1 MRYSLHESAAQR
13 SPPPPFPPALDLD
26 HDGQDQEPKE
36 APSQTQTIL
45 MCHQTASSMPSDRT
59 SRWSNYIDD
68 MADKVAEGSGE
79 ESRMDV
85 DDLSCNPAS
94 LLTLRIENQ
103 PADPIVPPPNPFG
116 PTARYPFLP
125 AKSEYGGPDIHYS
138 VRFGGPKIYD
148 LLHTLPMEK
157 YGALAGEVLE
167 REEEIFARDD
177 IPDEHKVMH
186 ALWARWISSYRQII
200 NVEPKV
206 HRRLLEDDSYGGGPG
221 CIAVLACE
229 FLVGHDVVLL
239 LEHYERLCTE
249 DADARD
255 YHLDRAIQAL
265 NQELSRA
272 PTPALGGRI
281 ALPDILSRS
290 PTPLAPYRP
299 QPMPG
304 SRAPTPIFEADSPRA
319 ATPLFFPMS
328 EDEDASSRSPTPVE
342 RHRWNAHRHPP
353 PNVGA
358 SSPQFVFAV

>member
-186 ALWARWISSYRQII
+186 AFPLFIADYKCGAEKFI
-200 NVEPKV
+200 
-206 HRRLLEDDSYGGGPG
+206 DDYWKMIRMAAGRD
-221 CIAVLACE
+221 ALRYWLVE